1 MVSFWEAVVMVRGR
15 PFFFLDHGTPKG
27 LPGGPEK
34 PAASDYYSSQ
44 PGAERESGRASVEP
58 PPLSD
63 RLSSSSPSHK
73 HWFPSTQHATQ
84 THRNLCFVPLLLTV
98 KRFFVLFFFYLRDW
112 LFSATTRTQH
122 SSLRAASSLFYSP
135 VSPSPDLLWLSGL
148 HRWTMPPSFS
158 WGRGLCA
165 AQAPIRRRLGL
176 KSKRSGFGKSPK
188 IIVVWLFTPWFSVL
202 LDFRSVLVFVS
213 VLFLCSFVV
222 RMWGVSSTRDN
233 VARRQVSV
241 RRIVQI
247 PHSLL
252 GLYQS
257 TADSWAG
264 GVAQICVGVEKI
276 LFHFQSLPCVCVTRR
291 DKWVPTLICCKAA
304 TAVWKR
310 RSPLPGAVSIFIS
323 DSYSRRFF
331 WSCFQ

>member
-15 PFFFLDHGTPKG
+15 PFFLDHGTPKG

-98 KRFFVLFFFYLRDW
+98 KRFLFFFYLRDW

-188 IIVVWLFTPWFSVL
+188 IIVVWLSTVFSSTSGRFWYLWACCSCVVL
-202 LDFRSVLVFVS
+202 LWECEELVPPE
-213 VLFLCSFVV
+213 
-222 RMWGVSSTRDN
+222 T
-233 VARRQVSV
+233 
-241 RRIVQI
+241 
-247 PHSLL
+247 
-252 GLYQS
+252 
-257 TADSWAG
+257 T
-264 GVAQICVGVEKI
+264 
-276 LFHFQSLPCVCVTRR
+276 
-291 DKWVPTLICCKAA
+291 
-304 TAVWKR
+304 
-310 RSPLPGAVSIFIS
+310 
-323 DSYSRRFF
+323 
-331 WSCFQ
+331 